1 MNLQT
6 VRQNLAAAL
15 ENVNGLRVYDT
26 VPTQISPP
34 AAIVILQDGTYDND
48 FDRAILVNYVALIA
62 LTRADDRHG
71 QELLDEFLSDGGIN
85 DSIYTQIAAD
95 STLGGA
101 CDSARV
107 VGWNPPN
114 TFTIAGIDYL
124 GVEINIEVLG

>member
-34 AAIVILQDGTYDND
+34 AAVVILGDGTYDND
-48 FDRAILVNYVALIA
+48 FDRAITANYIALIL

-71 QELLDEFLSDGGIN
+71 QERLDEFLSDGGVN
-85 DSIYTQIAAD
+85 DSVYTQIGND
-95 STLGGA
+95 QTLDGA

-107 VGWNPPN
+107 VGWNQPN
-114 TFTIAGIDYL
+114 TFTIAGVDYL

>member
-34 AAIVILQDGTYDND
+34 AAVVILSDGTYDND
-48 FDRAILVNYVALIA
+48 FNSAITANYVALIL

-71 QELLDEFLSDGGIN
+71 QERLDEFLSIGN
-85 DSIYTQIAAD
+85 DSVYHQLGHD
-95 STLGGA
+95 QTLDGA

-107 VGWNPPN
+107 VGWNQPN
-114 TFTIAGIDYL
+114 TFTIAGVDYL